1 MYANSKNKRKDNVFV
16 NAKIVSLEEL
26 TNIPTISSKSQVI
39 ISEDVIV
46 NVVSDKYGFL
56 PNERYYTAVE
66 EKLIN
71 AEISYSTQSINKE
84 NKSFKVDYILG
95 DDYATT
101 IGTKD
106 DKIVPL
112 MSFTNSYDGSSKTTG
127 TFGLYRQVC
136 SNGLMVAD
144 TKVGF
149 SIKHIGNQVDIIMPE
164 IDRLIQE
171 FTKTEYY
178 ELQKK
183 FEILAGRKIN
193 NVQKFVEQIC
203 QESKIFKF
211 ESNPESQEVV
221 LTKKA
226 EAVIDIINR
235 ESSLLKVEP
244 NMWLGYNA
252 FNEIIHS
259 MNMRNFETKNEKDH
273 KMFETILEF
282 A

>member
-1 MYANSKNKRKDNVFV
+1 MTYANLKGKRKDNVFV
-16 NAKIVSLEEL
+16 NARIVNLQEL
-26 TNIPTISSKSQVI
+26 TNVATISSKSQAI

-71 AEISYSTQSINKE
+71 AEVSYETQSINNE

-95 DDYATT
+95 DDYATN

-127 TFGLYRQVC
+127 TFGLFRQVC

-149 SIKHIGNQVDIIMPE
+149 SFKHIGNQVDIIMPE

-171 FTKTEYY
+171 FTKTEYF
-178 ELQKK
+178 ELQQK
-183 FEILAGRKIN
+183 FQQLSKNKIN
-193 NVQKFVEQIC
+193 DVQAFVEKIC
-203 QESKIFKF
+203 QDTKIFKYGKTI
-211 ESNPESQEVV
+211 EGEEVIS
-221 LTKKA
+221 KKA
-226 EAVIDIINR
+226 AEVMTIIEK
-235 ESSLLKVEP
+235 ESKQLNVYP

-252 FNEIIHS
+252 FNEVIHS
-259 MNMRNFETKNEKDH
+259 MKSRNFEVQNQNDH
-273 KMFETILEF
+273 KIFESILSLS
-282 A
+282 